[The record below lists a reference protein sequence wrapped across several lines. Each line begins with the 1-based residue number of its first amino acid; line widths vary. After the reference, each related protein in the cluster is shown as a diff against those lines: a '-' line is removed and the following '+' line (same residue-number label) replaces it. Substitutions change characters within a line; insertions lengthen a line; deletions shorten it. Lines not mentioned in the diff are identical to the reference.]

1 MLCLVNTP
9 GLELVVLLNQLVADL
24 HTTYLRQNQDLSLR
38 KWKWFQQSSQ
48 LCVSL
53 TALSLS
59 SPYPLLRRV
68 ATSRILEIGVSLF
81 DSLNIMLEQGQSSPL
96 LHHSTVSAR
105 NSSFA
110 RLIK

>member
-1 MLCLVNTP
+1 MLCLVNIP
-9 GLELVVLLNQLVADL
+9 DLELSVLFNQLVADL
-24 HTTYLRQNQDLSLR
+24 HTMYLRQNKYLPLR
-38 KWKWFQQSSQ
+38 KWKWFQHIIETMH
-48 LCVSL
+48 VI
-53 TALSLS
+53 ALSLS